1 MTLAKY
7 SMGVGDR
14 FGHQGRAQVQAMQ
27 AMRAAGVPV
36 VPVWNK
42 SFREHSIIH
51 TQPMDVRRA
60 ADAAVAAEKWT
71 GGYHVDADHIS
82 LKNVDG
88 FVDASDFFTLD
99 VADHI
104 GVAAPE
110 VEIAAFVAKHCDL
123 IGRHEIA
130 GLSAPLEL
138 SAESLAGSARKYL
151 HAVREAGNL
160 HRHIDTRKGA
170 GKFITEVSMD
180 ETNLPQTPPELLVIL
195 AAIADEKIPAQTI
208 APKFTGRFNKGVDY
222 AGAVQVFAGEFAA
235 DVCVIRHAVKLFG
248 LPANL
253 KLSVHSGSDKFS
265 LYGPMAAALQR
276 FDAGVHLKTAGTT
289 WLEEMIG
296 LAEAGGEG
304 LAVARD
310 VYRLAF
316 GRFDELCGPYA
327 TVIDV
332 KVSRLPGVDTVLQWD
347 GPRFARALRH
357 VPACPDFNPDFRQF
371 IHVGYKVAAEMGP
384 RYLNALVAHEA
395 VVSRN
400 VRENILE
407 RHLKPLFGSLA
418 KDAALLG

>member
-1 MTLAKY
+1 MNQRKTQQMKLEKY

-14 FGHQGRAQVQAMQ
+14 FGRQGRAQLQAMQ
-27 AMRAAGVPV
+27 VMRAAGVPV

-88 FVDASDFFTLD
+88 FVAASDFFTLD

-110 VEIAAFVAKHCDL
+110 ADVAAFVARHGDL
-123 IGRHEIA
+123 VGSHMIA
-130 GLSAPLEL
+130 GMDRPLEVT
-138 SAESLAGSARKYL
+138 AASLAASARKYL
-151 HAVREAGNL
+151 HAVREAGRL
-160 HRHIDTRKGA
+160 YRHIAERKGA
-170 GKFITEVSMD
+170 GNFITEVSMD
-180 ETNLPQTPPELLVIL
+180 ETNLPQTPPEMLVIL

-222 AGAVQVFAGEFAA
+222 VGDVAVFAGEFAA
-235 DVCVIRHAVKLFG
+235 DVCVIRHAIKRFG
-248 LPANL
+248 LPENL

-265 LYGPMAAALQR
+265 LYAPIAEAIRRL
-276 FDAGVHLKTAGTT
+276 DAGVHLKTAGTT

-332 KVSRLPGVDTVLQWD
+332 QVARLPTVETVLQWD

-357 VPACPDFNPDFRQF
+357 VPSCPDFNPDFRQF

-384 RYLNALVAHEA
+384 RYLSALAAHEA
-395 VVSRN
+395 VVARN
-400 VRENILE
+400 VRDNILE
-407 RHLKPLFGSLA
+407 RHLKPLFA
-418 KDAALLG
+418 

>member
-1 MTLAKY
+1 MKLEKY

-14 FGHQGRAQVQAMQ
+14 FGQQGRAQLQAMQ
-27 AMRAAGVPV
+27 ALRQAGVPV

-60 ADAAVAAEKWT
+60 ADAAVAAEGWT
-71 GGYHVDADHIS
+71 GGYHVDADHINIR
-82 LKNVDG
+82 NVDG
-88 FVDASDFFTLD
+88 FIEASDFFTLD

-104 GVAAPE
+104 GQAAPDADL
-110 VEIAAFVAKHCDL
+110 AAFAARHRDL
-123 IGRHEIA
+123 IGTHVIA
-130 GLSAPLEL
+130 GLPAPLTVT
-138 SAESLAGSARKYL
+138 AEALAASARKYL
-151 HAVREAGNL
+151 QAVREAGAL
-160 HRHIDTRKGA
+160 YRHIAARKGA
-170 GKFITEVSMD
+170 GTFITEVSMD

-195 AAIADEKIPAQTI
+195 AAIADEQIPAQTI

-222 AGAVQVFAGEFAA
+222 VGDVRVFAGEFEA
-235 DVCVIRHAVKLFG
+235 DVCVIRHAVKRFG
-248 LPANL
+248 LPENL

-265 LYGPMAAALQR
+265 LYGPIADTLKR
-276 FDAGVHLKTAGTT
+276 LNAGVHLKTAGTT

-304 LAVARD
+304 LALAKE
-310 VYRLAF
+310 VYGLAF

-332 KVSRLPGVDTVLQWD
+332 QIPRLPSVATVQQWD

-357 VPACPDFNPDFRQF
+357 VPGCPDFNPDFRQF

-384 RYLNALVAHEA
+384 RYLHALSAHREVVAQ
-395 VVSRN
+395 N
-400 VRENILE
+400 VRTNILE
-407 RHLKPLFGSLA
+407 RHLQPLFAGLS
-418 KDAALLG
+418 K

>member
-1 MTLAKY
+1 MQLAKY

-14 FGHQGRAQVQAMQ
+14 FGRQARAQLQAMQ
-27 AMRAAGVPV
+27 AMCRASVPV

-42 SFREHSIIH
+42 SFREHAILH
-51 TQPMDVRRA
+51 TQPLDVRRA
-60 ADAAVAAEKWT
+60 ADAAVAAENWA

-88 FVDASDFFTLD
+88 FMDACDFFTLD

-104 GVAAPE
+104 GTAASE
-110 VEIAAFVAKHCDL
+110 ADRSAFVARHRNL
-123 IGRHEIA
+123 IGRHPIV
-130 GLSAPLEL
+130 GLARPLEVT
-138 SAESLAGSARKYL
+138 AEMLAASARKYL
-151 HAVREAGNL
+151 HAVQEAGRL
-160 HRHIDTRKGA
+160 YRHIESRKGA
-170 GKFITEVSMD
+170 ANFITEVSMD
-180 ETNLPQTPPELLVIL
+180 ETNLPQTPSEMLVIL
-195 AAIADEKIPAQTI
+195 AAMADDRIPAQTI

-222 AGAVQVFAGEFAA
+222 VGDVRQFADEFAA
-235 DVCVIRHAVKLFG
+235 DICVIRHAAKQFG
-248 LPANL
+248 LPPKL

-265 LYGPMAAALQR
+265 LYGPIAEALR
-276 FDAGVHLKTAGTT
+276 RLDAGVHIKTAGTT

-304 LAVARD
+304 LAVAKD

-332 KVSRLPGVDTVLQWD
+332 SIARLPDVAAVLQWD

-357 VPACPDFNPDFRQF
+357 VPTCPEFNSDFRQF
-371 IHVGYKVAAEMGP
+371 IHVSYKVASEMGS
-384 RYLNALVAHEA
+384 RYLDALTAHEA
-395 VVSRN
+395 IVSRN

-407 RHLKPLFGSLA
+407 RHLQPLFGNLSQ
-418 KDAALLG
+418 